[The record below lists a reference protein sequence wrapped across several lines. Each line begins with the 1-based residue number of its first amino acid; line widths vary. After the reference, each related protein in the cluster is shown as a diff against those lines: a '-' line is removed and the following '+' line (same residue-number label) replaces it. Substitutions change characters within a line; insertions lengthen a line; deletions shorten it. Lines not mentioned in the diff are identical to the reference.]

1 MSVASERRVYAI
13 LAATPTADAV
23 WEALPLLGSA
33 QRWGEEVY
41 FDVPVRLALEKERP
55 GMISGPCHDHDLHAR
70 PQSGGTGGEEPSG

>member
-1 MSVASERRVYAI
+1 MSVASERAIRIEVDGVRVYAI

-41 FDVPVRLALEKERP
+41 FDVSVKLPLEKGRP
-55 GMISGPCHDHDLHAR
+55 GMISGPSRNFSVTATSPR
-70 PQSGGTGGEEPSG
+70 P